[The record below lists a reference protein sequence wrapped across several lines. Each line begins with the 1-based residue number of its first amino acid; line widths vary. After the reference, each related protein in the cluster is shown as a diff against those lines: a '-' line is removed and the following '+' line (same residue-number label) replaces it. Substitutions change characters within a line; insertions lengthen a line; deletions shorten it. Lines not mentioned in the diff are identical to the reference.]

1 MRICIVT
8 PSPPSSKTGNRVTAL
23 RWARILRE
31 IGHDVK
37 ITTNFVR
44 QKSDVLIALH
54 IWKSIQ
60 SIENYRKKYPDSPLI
75 IALTGT
81 DLYGDLQTHNKI
93 LQELEWADKLVVLQ
107 PFGLDEIP
115 PCFHSK
121 TYVIYQSNRL
131 KSHVGLKQTQK
142 FKICVMGHLRDV
154 KDPFRTAHAVRLLP
168 TNSKIEVIHL
178 GNALDKKWKY

>member
-8 PSPPSSKTGNRVTAL
+8 PSPSSSKTGNRVTAL

-44 QKSDVLIALH
+44 QKADVLIALH

-93 LQELEWADKLVVLQ
+93 LQELEWADK
-107 PFGLDEIP
+107 
-115 PCFHSK
+115 
-121 TYVIYQSNRL
+121 
-131 KSHVGLKQTQK
+131 
-142 FKICVMGHLRDV
+142 
-154 KDPFRTAHAVRLLP
+154 
-168 TNSKIEVIHL
+168 
-178 GNALDKKWKY
+178 